1 MRARISGV
9 LLSAALMF
17 GAGAASAQWS
27 PAGPLTFQ
35 QGSTNNEVFF
45 ELPAAVTG
53 FGAAAITVRYSALV
67 FEPLELLPGD
77 IAGLAPAV
85 LGTPYD
91 WGAGLAAVEIT
102 IPNGGALLDLPAG
115 GRLFG
120 ARFNVLVDDGI
131 PGNGNDIPATTTVY
145 TDVLANAGGVVIP
158 GMGWFPGDDVDL
170 GTFSVDVNIT
180 PVPEPGTWALM
191 LAGLGLVGGLA
202 ARRRSMPSSRA

>member
-9 LLSAALMF
+9 LLSAALML
-17 GAGAASAQWS
+17 GAGTASAQWS

-45 ELPAAVTG
+45 ELPAALSGFTG
-53 FGAAAITVRYSALV
+53 AAITVRYSALV
-67 FEPLELLPGD
+67 FEPLELLAGD
-77 IAGLAPAV
+77 IAGLAAPVA
-85 LGTPYD
+85 GTPYD
-91 WGAGLAAVEIT
+91 WGSGLTAVEIS
-102 IPNGGALLDLPAG
+102 LLPISPPVDLPAG

-145 TDVLANAGGVVIP
+145 ADVLAGAIVSG
-158 GMGWFPGDDVDL
+158 FPVEADL
-170 GTFSVDVNIT
+170 GTYSVDVNIT

-191 LAGLGLVGGLA
+191 LAGLGLVGGA
-202 ARRRSMPSSRA
+202 ALRRRAASPSRA